1 MQERKLTTVL
11 SMASEQDVSKWE
23 RLDDVIMGGQS
34 SSTLRATEDGAALF
48 SGDLILEGGGFC
60 GARTKAWTL
69 HLNLSASF
77 CACNQSPSLAVCSTR
92 TKQESKWMLDICLEG
107 ALEGFS
113 MEMTFFFSKLVGR

>member
-1 MQERKLTTVL
+1 MISVTMQERKLTTVL

-23 RLDDVIMGGQS
+23 RLDDVIMGGRS

-69 HLNLSASF
+69 HLNFLPIPAPAAIF
-77 CACNQSPSLAVCSTR
+77 P
-92 TKQESKWMLDICLEG
+92 
-107 ALEGFS
+107 AL
-113 MEMTFFFSKLVGR
+113 